1 MRRAVPAHFASTR
14 ATLSSIGLLSA
25 STRALAPAAEPWGV
39 GLGPTRNTAPAI
51 TRLPDITVWIMAVG

>member
-1 MRRAVPAHFASTR
+1 
-14 ATLSSIGLLSA
+14 
-25 STRALAPAAEPWGV
+25 V